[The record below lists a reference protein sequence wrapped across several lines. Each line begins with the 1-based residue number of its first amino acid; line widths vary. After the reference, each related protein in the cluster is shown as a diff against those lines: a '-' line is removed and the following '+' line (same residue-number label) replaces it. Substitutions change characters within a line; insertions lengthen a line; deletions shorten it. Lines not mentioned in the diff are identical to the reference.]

1 MVPHAQ
7 LEIHIP
13 NVLHNYRYF
22 RSKLKP
28 ETKLLILIKANAYGH
43 GAVPFAKAMEDA
55 GADYIAVATVK
66 EGIELRQGGIKLPIL
81 ILTAGT
87 EMYPEVIEYNLE
99 PGMPNVSSL
108 QKFYEVLK
116 SQGVSKYPV
125 HIKFDTGMHRLG
137 FMEPELPALKEF
149 LLAHPE
155 VEAKSLYTH
164 LAGADSPEHDEFTLG
179 QLSLFERLTSDV
191 LAALPYKPMR
201 HAFNSAGI
209 ERFAEKYPQYQYDMA
224 RLGIGIYGISYVDDK
239 NMKPSAYYRCPIVQI
254 KTLGPNDGTVGYGR
268 HGKLG
273 PDGKTIATIPVGYAD
288 GINRHL
294 SRGAA
299 SFEVNGHLCPTIG
312 NVCMDMCMIDITG
325 VDAKVGD
332 TVTIFGDNPT
342 ANDLAAILDT
352 IPYEIYT
359 SVPARVKR
367 VVTGI

>member
-1 MVPHAQ
+1 
-7 LEIHIP
+7 
-13 NVLHNYRYF
+13 
-22 RSKLKP
+22 
-28 ETKLLILIKANAYGH
+28 
-43 GAVPFAKAMEDA
+43 
-55 GADYIAVATVK
+55 
-66 EGIELRQGGIKLPIL
+66 
-81 ILTAGT
+81 
-87 EMYPEVIEYNLE
+87 
-99 PGMPNVSSL
+99 
-108 QKFYEVLK
+108 
-116 SQGVSKYPV
+116 
-125 HIKFDTGMHRLG
+125 
-137 FMEPELPALKEF
+137 MEPELPALKEF

-164 LAGADSPEHDEFTLG
+164 LAGADSSEHDEFTLG
-179 QLSLFERLTSDV
+179 QLSLFDRLSSDV
-191 LAALPYKPMR
+191 LASLPYKPMR